1 MTATFTF
8 DRLPNDHATY
18 TVADGQAAV
27 ELATRAG
34 TVALDIETMGKEGR
48 DRLEVKAVAFGST
61 DTAVVLDP
69 DDDRAAIRDAI
80 DKAQRVVLYN
90 APFDVPALVAAGL
103 MSLDHVDKVHDL
115 AVDMRLADSNERAN
129 RSLGGS
135 CERYLGEQYGG
146 VKDTLKS
153 GHRAL
158 YGGTLSDTFSHLDLH
173 SPAYA
178 SYAGFD
184 VVLTARLYEVA
195 EDVVEAALT
204 AHNLPTPPQ
213 VMRLREREQIVM
225 RTTLRRSARGIG
237 IDLDQTDSVR
247 SELRGQITAANK
259 VLADA
264 GFDISATDAQVKR
277 AVVDA
282 LHGDGLVSRTWPRL
296 DDGKPA
302 LQVDWIKRVSDP
314 RAEAL
319 VDRDIA
325 SRALT
330 KYVDGLLTISPDDL
344 IRPQVK
350 ILAARTG
357 RMSVSD
363 PALQQYPGALRRM
376 LTVGERITSLDWSS
390 IEPVFLAN
398 AAGEAALIEQFE
410 AGGDLYQPVA
420 DAAGVE
426 RAQAKTVL
434 LAAMYGQGIPS
445 LAMRLGVSEDE
456 ARRINKDVFV
466 RMPKASALMEK
477 IRGFGDTAGFVPTM
491 SGRIAALDRD
501 YKDPSRFKGYTG
513 VNYYVQGSC
522 YDLLA
527 ESILAMHNAGLADAL
542 VMPVHDELVV
552 LTEAADEVAAIMS
565 TPPEVLIEH
574 VKRTPVLRVGRSD
587 LGMYWTE
594 GKK

>member
-1 MTATFTF
+1 MSTYTF
-8 DRLPNDHATY
+8 DRLPNDHAVY
-18 TVADGQAAV
+18 TVGDGQAAV
-27 ELATRAG
+27 DLVRTNS
-34 TVALDIETMGKEGR
+34 TVAVDIETAGVEGT
-48 DRLEVKAVAFGST
+48 DRLTVKAVAFGT
-61 DTAVVLDP
+61 ADAAVVLDP
-69 DDDRAAIRDAI
+69 GGDRQAIIDALAAA
-80 DKAQRVVLYN
+80 DKTVFFN

-103 MSLDHVDKVHDL
+103 MDLGHVGKVHDL

-135 CERYLGEQYGG
+135 CTRYLGEQYAG

-158 YGGTLSDTFSHLDLH
+158 YGGTLSDTFRHLDLR

-178 SYAGFD
+178 AYAGFD
-184 VVLTARLYEVA
+184 VVLTARLFAVA
-195 EDVVEAALT
+195 KDVVEAALT
-204 AHNLPTPPQ
+204 AHRLPTAPQ

-225 RTTLRRSARGIG
+225 RTTLRRCAQGIG
-237 IDLDQTDSVR
+237 VDFDRIDEVR
-247 SELRGQITAANK
+247 AELRGQIAEADA
-259 VLADA
+259 VLAAA
-264 GFDISATDAQVKR
+264 GFDVTATDTALKR

-282 LHGDGLVSRTWPRL
+282 LDAEGAVSRTWPRL
-296 DDGKPA
+296 EDGKA
-302 LQVDWIKRVSDP
+302 AAQVDWIKRVADV

-319 VDRDIA
+319 VARDIA

-330 KYVDGLLTISPDDL
+330 KYVDGLLSISTDER

-350 ILAARTG
+350 VLAARTG
-357 RMSVSD
+357 RMSVAD

-376 LTVGERITSLDWSS
+376 LTVGAPITSLDWSS

-398 AAGEAALIEQFE
+398 AAGESALIEQFE

-420 DAAGVE
+420 DAAGVS
-426 RAQAKTVL
+426 RSQAKTVL
-434 LAAMYGQGIPS
+434 LAAMYGQGTPS
-445 LAMRLGVSEDE
+445 LAMRLGVPEDE
-456 ARRINKDVFV
+456 ARRINRDVFA
-466 RMPKASALMEK
+466 RMPKASTLMDTVK
-477 IRGFGDTAGFVPTM
+477 AFGDTAGFVPTM

-501 YKDPSRFKGYTG
+501 FDDPGRFKGYTG

-527 ESILAMHNAGLADAL
+527 EAILTMHNAGLADAL

-552 LTEAADEVAAIMS
+552 LTEAADDVAAIMT
-565 TPPEVLIEH
+565 TPPEVLIDH

-587 LGMYWTE
+587 LGDYWTE
-594 GKK
+594 GAK